1 MNVTESGISGGFPLC
16 KFSRF
21 LGKIKQLLC
30 AIFLVGKLNKTP
42 VRSKPYEKYNDTEN
56 LFPQKCISYDPERR
70 AEVLEATT
78 YCLRSHMLKAS
89 LSHPTHAK
97 EHIVRFHGSAAFSQ
111 PFKFPIL
118 IYISIFT
125 ATPPPPIPH

>member
-1 MNVTESGISGGFPLC
+1 MRGEKGIWKMSVTESGISGGFPLC

-30 AIFLVGKLNKTP
+30 AIFLVGKL
-42 VRSKPYEKYNDTEN
+42 YNDTEN

-78 YCLRSHMLKAS
+78 YCFRSHMLKAS
-89 LSHPTHAK
+89 LRHPTRAK
-97 EHIVRFHGSAAFSQ
+97 EHIVRFHSSAAFSQ

-125 ATPPPPIPH
+125 STPPPPIPH